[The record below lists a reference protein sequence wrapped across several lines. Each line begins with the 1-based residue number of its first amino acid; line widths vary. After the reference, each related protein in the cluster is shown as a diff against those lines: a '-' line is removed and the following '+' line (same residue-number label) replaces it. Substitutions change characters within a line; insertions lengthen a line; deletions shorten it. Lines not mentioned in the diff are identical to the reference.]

1 MVVGEWSVALGG
13 RGKAALP
20 ASQVGGGVMGGCGD
34 YKGWCID
41 CFILLPSCGLKTWV
55 NSWLRYWD
63 VVGGFKHMFHSCL
76 DFYLGL
82 ENATTSGLALKHS
95 NIADAFGVHC
105 MKWIGPTS
113 SIRIRT
119 SCCS

>member
-1 MVVGEWSVALGG
+1 MAVARLRCPLRRWEGG
-13 RGKAALP
+13 ISG
-20 ASQVGGGVMGGCGD
+20 
-34 YKGWCID
+34 CID

-82 ENATTSGLALKHS
+82 ENATTLKHS

-105 MKWIGPTS
+105 MKWIGPTP